1 MFERRNYSNQTQLMR
16 DADADLSIFDE
27 EAFKFY
33 IVKYAEILGVDS
45 LLIVSSHDRTLSY
58 D

>member
-1 MFERRNYSNQTQLMR
+1 MR
-16 DADADLSIFDE
+16 DPDVNLSIFDD